1 MAKRGPM
8 TVEFYTVKGLVE
20 QLDER
25 QLLDDVIK
33 AIPIARVKQVLEP
46 YKVSIGKEK
55 QHG

>member
-8 TVEFYTVKGLVE
+8 TVEFCTVKGLVE

-46 YKVSIGKEK
+46 YIEKEK

>member
-20 QLDER
+20 QLDEC

-33 AIPIARVKQVLEP
+33 AIPIARVKKVLEP
-46 YKVSIGKEK
+46 YKVSIEKEK